1 MYYSVFLLFK
11 AFLYSTWAKYVY
23 SCARAWNRPQSR
35 NFSVYNAFLVRMSSR
50 QVFQDIVAGIRSD
63 LKYLREDLFSLLANK
78 RGYDPYGQNDEV
90 RNWILD
96 VFLDKLFE
104 IHAKIERL
112 FVDFNIQRDL
122 PIWEIKRCAED
133 LAFAR
138 GRGYNQAVLRE
149 MFHELS
155 GHIQEYDVIVEKSMG
170 TIRKILND
178 QNWEPMKR
186 INLDN
191 YILPVKRARYVDARG
206 ELSKAKNAIKA
217 GNWEE
222 VLNHLRPA
230 IDLALKEKFGFKRI
244 KGYKQFFDDA
254 EKYDLPLPSY
264 DMIYRYFDEASQR
277 LHEGRVHTPWECQ
290 EALDFVAKFI
300 DRLDLI
306 DVSDKEIDEFKKKS
320 KSVE

>member
-1 MYYSVFLLFK
+1 VRGIDHKVEISISNI
-11 AFLYSTWAKYVY
+11 AS
-23 SCARAWNRPQSR
+23 
-35 NFSVYNAFLVRMSSR
+35 LVRMSSG
-50 QVFQDIVAGIRSD
+50 QVFQEIVTRIRSD
-63 LKYLREDLFSLLANK
+63 LKYLKEDLFSILRSK
-78 RGYDPYGQNDEV
+78 RWQDRYGHKDEV
-90 RNWILD
+90 RSWILD

-104 IHAKIERL
+104 IHAKVERL
-112 FVDFNIQRDL
+112 FADFNIQRDL
-122 PIWEIKRCAED
+122 PIWEMKKCAED

-138 GRGYNQAVLRE
+138 GKGYGFDALEE
-149 MFHELS
+149 MFEELY

-170 TIRKILND
+170 TIRKILHD

-186 INLDN
+186 IDLNN
-191 YILPVKRARYVDARG
+191 YILPVKRARYVNARG
-206 ELSKAKNAIKA
+206 ELSKAKNAVKE

-222 VLNHLRPA
+222 VLNHIRPA

-244 KGYKQFFDDA
+244 KGYQRFFEDA
-254 EKYDLPLPSY
+254 GKYGLLLPSY
-264 DMIYRYFDEASQR
+264 DMVYRYFDEASQR

-306 DVSDKEIDEFKKKS
+306 DISDKEIEGFKKKS

>member
-1 MYYSVFLLFK
+1 
-11 AFLYSTWAKYVY
+11 
-23 SCARAWNRPQSR
+23 
-35 NFSVYNAFLVRMSSR
+35 MSSR
-50 QVFQDIVAGIRSD
+50 QVFHDIVAGIRAD
-63 LKYLREDLFSLLANK
+63 LKYLKEDLFSILMNK
-78 RGYDPYGQNDEV
+78 RVYDPYGQDDEV
-90 RNWILD
+90 RSWILD

-104 IHAKIERL
+104 THAKIEKL
-112 FVDFNIQRDL
+112 FSDFNIQRDL
-122 PIWEIKRCAED
+122 PIWEIKKCADD
-133 LAFAR
+133 LAFVKGMTFNSAR
-138 GRGYNQAVLRE
+138 MRGDVIKDVLQ
-149 MFHELS
+149 ELND
-155 GHIQEYDVIVEKSMG
+155 HIQEYDVIVEKSMG
-170 TIRKILND
+170 TIRKILHD

-186 INLDN
+186 IDIDN

-206 ELSKAKNAIKA
+206 ELSKAKKA
-217 GNWEE
+217 VKEGNWEE

-244 KGYKQFFDDA
+244 KGYKKFFDDA
-254 EKYDLPLPSY
+254 GKYGLRLPSY